1 MKGERGRSSV
11 HGDYTGNYWFSKLSF
26 IASWRFLLDGSHTY
40 EFFISVDI
48 FIFRLCG
55 LMDTIVHELAQ
66 VVKRAKRC

>member
-11 HGDYTGNYWFSKLSF
+11 HVDHTGNYWFSKLSF

-48 FIFRLCG
+48 SIF
-55 LMDTIVHELAQ
+55 DF
-66 VVKRAKRC
+66 VVTVSWTLEYCS